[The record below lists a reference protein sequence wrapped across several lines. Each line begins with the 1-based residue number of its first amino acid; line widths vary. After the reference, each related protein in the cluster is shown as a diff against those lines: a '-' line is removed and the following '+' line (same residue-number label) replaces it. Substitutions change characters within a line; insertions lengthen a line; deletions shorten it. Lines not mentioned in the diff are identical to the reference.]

1 MTADPRSPGD
11 GLVLASGSPYRRELL
26 DRLALA
32 FESVS
37 PSIDETPWKGEEP
50 AELVTR
56 LALDKARAVAR
67 ERPGR
72 VIIGSDQVA
81 TLDDEILGKPG
92 TTENAVAMLT
102 RCSGRSVEFLTGV
115 CVLDGR
121 SSDAEPAM
129 HMDITRVAFRPLN
142 RKEIT
147 RYVDRERPLDC
158 AGGFRSEG
166 LGIALFDRIDSQ
178 DPTGLIGLPLI
189 RLVEM
194 LGAEGVELP

>member
-1 MTADPRSPGD
+1 
-11 GLVLASGSPYRRELL
+11 LL
-26 DRLALA
+26 DRLGLA

-56 LALDKARAVAR
+56 LALDKARSVAR
-67 ERPGR
+67 ERP
-72 VIIGSDQVA
+72 DQVA
-81 TLDDEILGKPG
+81 TLGNDILGKPG
-92 TTENAVAMLT
+92 TTEDAVAMLT

-121 SSDAEPAM
+121 TSNAEPAM
-129 HMDITRVAFRPLN
+129 HVDITRVAFRPLN
-142 RKEIT
+142 RKEIV

-189 RLVEM
+189 WLAKILVK
-194 LGAEGVELP
+194 LGFEVL